1 MSDSG
6 ASLGQTPGGMTPGGQ
21 TPGGVDVA
29 LNSTEIASLTG
40 QLEAARA
47 EIEEWKAQNE
57 RNPEAAKLEA
67 EKKELFM
74 DNESLRKEL
83 KSSPESLTARIKGL
97 NDLTNDLNAYLKMY
111 CMESIKEL
119 KEELESTKASHSTKV

>member
-47 EIEEWKAQNE
+47 EIEEWKA
-57 RNPEAAKLEA
+57 
-67 EKKELFM
+67 
-74 DNESLRKEL
+74 
-83 KSSPESLTARIKGL
+83 
-97 NDLTNDLNAYLKMY
+97 
-111 CMESIKEL
+111 
-119 KEELESTKASHSTKV
+119 